1 MFFKKN
7 TTLKAYADGKMIPI
21 TQVDDPVFSQKVMGD
36 GIAIW
41 PEGNSIYAP
50 CDGTISVVFD
60 KTQHAIGITLKNKME
75 IMLHVGLD
83 TVNLQEEIFY
93 TLVKQGETVKQGQKL
108 ISYDKERLNKLG
120 YVDVTM
126 CVIIDEGNAKN
137 VEILKFDQVKANET
151 DIVRFK

>member
-1 MFFKKN
+1 M
-7 TTLKAYADGKMIPI
+7 
-21 TQVDDPVFSQKVMGD
+21 
-36 GIAIW
+36 
-41 PEGNSIYAP
+41 
-50 CDGTISVVFD
+50 
-60 KTQHAIGITLKNKME
+60 
-75 IMLHVGLD
+75 D